1 MGSGEAAGRESGL
14 AVRLLEE
21 FLMTGVPAH
30 NALCTLASA
39 LALRGEETGGFTTVD
54 LLEVDLFTGE
64 SVLYKMG
71 AAPTYIRQGEC
82 LRRLEGSALPAGLT
96 DPAGEGVDRFP
107 LRLSAG
113 DWVLMISD
121 GVCPDGKDDWL
132 LEQLRQFRGDSPKE
146 LAAKLVAGAGKQ
158 AADDSTA
165 LLVKLEKRT

>member
-1 MGSGEAAGRESGL
+1 M
-14 AVRLLEE
+14 
-21 FLMTGVPAH
+21 
-30 NALCTLASA
+30 
-39 LALRGEETGGFTTVD
+39 D

-64 SVLYKMG
+64 SALYKMG
-71 AAPTYIRQGEC
+71 AAPTYVRQGEC

-96 DPAGEGVDRFP
+96 APAGEGVDRFP

-132 LEQLRQFRGDSPKE
+132 LEQLRQFRGNSPKE
-146 LAAKLVAGAGKQ
+146 LAAKLVAGAGKR